1 MRILSRLLPYL
12 WPRHAP
18 GLRLRVAACLA
29 LLLAAKCASVA
40 VPWLYK
46 ATVDAL
52 AHPAD
57 ALAAIPI
64 GLIVAYGLTRVVQQA
79 FTQAQDAVFA
89 RVLQRAIRA
98 LSLEV
103 FERLCALSLG
113 FHLDRRVGALARSIK
128 RGTDGL
134 DVILRLA
141 LFRTGPALL
150 ELAFVTAI
158 LWAAFDWRF
167 AAIVF
172 FTIAGYVGFTFA
184 VTEWRLKFRR
194 AMNARDGAVAAIE
207 TDALVNIETVKAFA
221 NEDFER
227 RRLDAALA
235 GLEDAAVASK
245 GSLALTNGGQA
256 AIVSAGLIGLM
267 GLAAQGIR
275 AGTMTVGDFVL
286 VNAYLLQ
293 LYMPL
298 TLLGLAYQQMRQA
311 MADMEALF
319 ALLDETPQ
327 VADAPDAVELP
338 RGPAAIAFRHV
349 SFSYRDGRPLLED
362 VDFAVPAGT
371 KTAIVGPSG
380 SGKSTVAR
388 LLLRFYDV
396 SAGAVEVNG
405 IDVRRLAQASLRR
418 AVGLVPQE
426 AALFNDS
433 IGANIAYGRPDAT
446 AGEIDRAAKVAR
458 IRHFVVHQP
467 QKYETLVG
475 ERGLKLSG
483 GERQRVAIAR
493 AVLKDPPILVFD
505 EATSSL
511 DTATEADI
519 QDTLAQAARD
529 RTTLV
534 IAHRL
539 STVVDADQIL
549 VMQKGRIVERGSH
562 AALLSA
568 DGVYARLWAAQARVA
583 RLETELRASRA
594 DPELDSR
601 AEFASSRPE
610 PTTEERR

>member
-1 MRILSRLLPYL
+1 MHTLLRLFPYL

-18 GLRLRVAACLA
+18 GLRVRVAVCLV
-29 LLLAAKCASVA
+29 LLVAAKVASVA

-52 AHPAD
+52 ANPENAF
-57 ALAAIPI
+57 AAIPI

-89 RVLQRAIRA
+89 RVLQRAVRA
-98 LSLEV
+98 LTVEV
-103 FERLCALSLG
+103 FDRLCALSLG

-150 ELAFVTAI
+150 ELGFVTAI
-158 LWAAFDWRF
+158 LWVAFDWRF

-172 FTIAGYVGFTFA
+172 ATIAGYVAFTFA
-184 VTEWRLKFRR
+184 ITEWRLKFRR
-194 AMNARDGAVAAIE
+194 AMNARDGVVAALS

-221 NEDFER
+221 NEGFES
-227 RRLDAALA
+227 RRLDDALA
-235 GLEDAAVASK
+235 ELEDAAVASK

-256 AIVSAGLIGLM
+256 AIISAGLIALM
-267 GLAAQGIR
+267 SLAAEGIR
-275 AGTMTVGDFVL
+275 AGEMTVGDFVL
-286 VNAYLLQ
+286 VNTYLLQ

-298 TLLGLAYQQMRQA
+298 NLLGLAYQQMRQA

-319 ALLDETPQ
+319 GLLAQTPQ
-327 VADAPDAVELP
+327 VADAPGAPELP
-338 RGPAAIAFRHV
+338 RGPGEIAFSHV
-349 SFSYRDGRPLLED
+349 DFAYRDDRPLLRD
-362 VDFAVPAGT
+362 VDFVVPAGT

-388 LLLRFYDV
+388 LLLRFYDAT
-396 SAGAVEVNG
+396 AGSVRIDG
-405 IDVRRLAQASLRR
+405 CDVRDVAQASLRR
-418 AVGLVPQE
+418 AIGLVPQD
-426 AALFNDS
+426 AALFNDTL
-433 IGANIAYGRPDAT
+433 GANIAYGRPDAT
-446 AGEIDRAAKVAR
+446 QDEIDAAAKVAR
-458 IRHFVVHQP
+458 IRHFIIHRP
-467 QKYETLVG
+467 QKYGTLVG

-483 GERQRVAIAR
+483 GERQRIAIAR
-493 AVLKDPPILVFD
+493 AVLKNPPILVFD

-519 QDTLAQAARD
+519 QDTLAQAAKN

-549 VMQKGRIVERGSH
+549 VMQKGRIVERGRH
-562 AALLSA
+562 EELLEA
-568 DGVYARLWAAQARVA
+568 QGVYARLWAAQQRVA
-583 RLETELRASRA
+583 HLETELVAAA
-594 DPELDSR
+594 DMARNDTL
-601 AEFASSRPE
+601 
-610 PTTEERR
+610 